1 MNLYETKQQLKKIKW
16 LDKVVKSKTDQLENL
31 RSTVFNVSGNSG
43 DEKVQ
48 TSKRRDKIGD
58 IMPKIMDLEKELNNH
73 IKEFIDLKSKITKK
87 IDELPDIEYRL
98 VLMLRY
104 LDFKTWEEI
113 AEMMNYSRQWVTKI
127 HGRAL
132 NSLQKLLE
140 VYK

>member
-1 MNLYETKQQLKKIKW
+1 MNLYETEQRLKQIKW
-16 LDKVVKSKTDQLENL
+16 LDDVIKSKTDQLENL
-31 RSTVFNVSGNSG
+31 RSIVFNVSGNSR

-73 IKEFIDLKSKITKK
+73 IKEFIDLKSEITKK
-87 IDELPDIEYRL
+87 IDELPDMEYRL

-113 AEMMNYSRQWVTKI
+113 AEIMNYSVRWIYKL
-127 HGRAL
+127 HGLAL
-132 NSLQKLLE
+132 KKFKNSSG
-140 VYK
+140 

>member
-1 MNLYETKQQLKKIKW
+1 MNLYETKQQLKQIKW
-16 LDKVVKSKTDQLENL
+16 LDKVIKSKTDQLENL
-31 RSTVFNVSGNSG
+31 RSIVFSVSGNSG

-58 IMPKIMDLEKELNNH
+58 IIPKIMDLEKELNNH
-73 IKEFIDLKSKITKK
+73 IKKFIDLKSEITKK
-87 IDELPDIEYRL
+87 IDELPDMEYRL

-113 AEMMNYSRQWVTKI
+113 AELMNYSRQWVTKI

>member
-31 RSTVFNVSGNSG
+31 RSIVFNVSGNSG

-113 AEMMNYSRQWVTKI
+113 AELMNYSIRWIYKLHELKKFNKI
-127 HGRAL
+127 
-132 NSLQKLLE
+132 
-140 VYK
+140 